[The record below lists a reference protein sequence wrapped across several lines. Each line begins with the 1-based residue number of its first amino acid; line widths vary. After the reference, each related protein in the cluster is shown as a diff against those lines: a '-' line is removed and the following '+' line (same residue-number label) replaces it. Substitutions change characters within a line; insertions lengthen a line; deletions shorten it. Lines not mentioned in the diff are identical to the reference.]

1 MKPLPLVNGSLF
13 VSSSFLDT
21 LTCPRY
27 SEYYKLESRVSNSE
41 GAGLRFGTHL
51 HSAMSLSYRLREYGL
66 HQETIDSK
74 VSLLLQDKFAQEP
87 NEEGDW
93 RNLNWAMEIYQQHS
107 RKFEFENFEL
117 MRYKEPRE
125 CKNCGGKGYGKHF
138 AYEDSSGEQ
147 HTFEACLWC
156 NGTGRTSIMSEVPFV
171 VKLFDYA
178 TPTWQKDAYALSMGL
193 LSTTE
198 GDRWHIPVYYHG
210 FIDLLVSHND
220 LLFVFD
226 WKSTSK
232 LGQSYWD
239 DKKAIAQPKGYSWAM
254 EQLLGVKMHGYIIR
268 ALRTIE
274 PPQYVTNGTASKKGE
289 FKKISDWWDESLVE
303 QRFDLGDGE
312 LEEWKNNAIEQ
323 VEQFLWHYSRGF
335 YPQNK
340 SMCTAA
346 TGDFYPDSDTMGR
359 KYGRCQYYEVC
370 HTFPE
375 KDREILLNS
384 DLFKTKETNI
394 KLIA

>member
-1 MKPLPLVNGSLF
+1 MNPLPLINGAFF

-27 SEYYKLESRVSNSE
+27 SEYYKLEAKVSNTK
-41 GAGLRFGTHL
+41 GAGLNFGTHL

-66 HQETIDSK
+66 HQETIDSR
-74 VSLLLQDKFAQEP
+74 VSLLLQEKFAQEP

-93 RNLNWAMEIYQQHS
+93 RNLNWAMEIYQQHA
-107 RKFEFENFEL
+107 RKFESESFQL
-117 MRYKEPRE
+117 MRYKEARE
-125 CKNCGGKGYGKHF
+125 CKNCEGQGR
-138 AYEDSSGEQ
+138 DTEQ
-147 HTFEACLWC
+147 VMDKTERIIELDKECLWC
-156 NGTGRTSIMSEVPFV
+156 NGTGKTSIMSEVPFV
-171 VKLFDYA
+171 VKLFDYHSF
-178 TPTWQKDAYALSMGL
+178 PNLKENGL
-193 LSTTE
+193 LPIS
-198 GDRWHIPVYYHG
+198 IYYHG

-312 LEEWKNNAIEQ
+312 LDEWKNNAIEQ

-335 YPQNK
+335 FTQNK
-340 SMCTAA
+340 AQCS
-346 TGDFYPDSDTMGR
+346 G
-359 KYGRCQYYEVC
+359 KYGRCQYFDVC
-370 HTFPE
+370 STFPE
-375 KDREILLNS
+375 KDRKILLNS